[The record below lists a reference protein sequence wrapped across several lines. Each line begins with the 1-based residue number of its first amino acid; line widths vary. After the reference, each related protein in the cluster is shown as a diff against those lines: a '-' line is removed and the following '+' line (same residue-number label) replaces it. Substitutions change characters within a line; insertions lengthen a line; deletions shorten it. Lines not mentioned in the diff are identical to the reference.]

1 MPSKAAGVPW
11 PRGNQIIKISCELDD
26 ATCSVGKQVVH
37 WPVHSVFHASS
48 IPSLGV
54 GVVVGWARHNNR
66 PLQIMP
72 PRVHFLAILI
82 LLPQWCTSWSLL
94 PGWGSTIR
102 IQEVTDKCNRW
113 DHANVSSLN
122 ISQIIEEG
130 LPGEEVLKRKENELN
145 MQKSVALKQAMS
157 EMLKLKSAAFIR
169 THRYRLA

>member
-1 MPSKAAGVPW
+1 M
-11 PRGNQIIKISCELDD
+11 
-26 ATCSVGKQVVH
+26 VH
-37 WPVHSVFHASS
+37 WPVHSVFGPCQLYSEPGGRS
-48 IPSLGV
+48 RCRLGPPQY
-54 GVVVGWARHNNR
+54 NR